1 MFFGLVTLFVALSIS
16 AVAAYYSIVG
26 LMAIFSAAAFSI
38 AVMGVVLE
46 IGKLVTASWLYQN
59 WKTVPKVLKYYLTSA
74 VVILMFITSMGI
86 FGYLSKSHI
95 DAGTNTSQVT
105 VKLDRVNS
113 RIASEQKVID
123 RAERQLENLDK
134 ALERYVELGA
144 VSKGLDRRISQ
155 EEERLKLTNMVNKSQ
170 DKIDEYLD
178 QKSEY
183 ELEIKNFEVEVGP
196 LKYISA
202 LLYGDDAL
210 TFLENAVRW
219 VILILVF
226 VFDPLAVLLVVAA
239 NITIR
244 DVLNKRKRIKYL
256 SKKNQSV
263 MVLQERLQKLKMV
276 LLWSITNRRENYAIY
291 TSNKGNYYI
300 INHRNSVTH
309 F

>member
-155 EEERLKLTNMVNKSQ
+155 EEERKKLTDMVNKSQ
-170 DKIDEYLD
+170 EKIDEYLD
-178 QKSEY
+178 EKSEY

-244 DVLNKRKRIKYL
+244 DVLNKRKRIKDKLLRKQRKNKIFVKEEPIGDGL
-256 SKKNQSV
+256 S
-263 MVLQERLQKLKMV
+263 L
-276 LLWSITNRRENYAIY
+276 IHI
-291 TSNKGNYYI
+291 
-300 INHRNSVTH
+300 
-309 F
+309 

>member
-1 MFFGLVTLFVALSIS
+1 MFLAVITLFIALSIS

-95 DAGTNTSQVT
+95 DAGTNTSQIT

-113 RIASEQKVID
+113 RIASEQKTID
-123 RAERQLENLDK
+123 RAERQLVNLDK

-144 VSKGLDRRISQ
+144 VSKGLDRRESQ
-155 EEERLKLTNMVNKSQ
+155 EEERTKLTNMVNKSQ
-170 DKIDEYLD
+170 EKIDQYLD
-178 QKSEY
+178 EKSEY

-202 LLYGDDAL
+202 LIYGDDAL

-239 NITIR
+239 NISIN
-244 DVLNKRKRIKYL
+244 DYNNQKRRERL
-256 SKKNQSV
+256 RNFKKNTKNKILV
-263 MVLQERLQKLKMV
+263 KEEPIGDGTAKK
-276 LLWSITNRRENYAIY
+276 ITKTKNGVTME
-291 TSNKGNYYI
+291 YYE
-300 INHRNSVTH
+300 
-309 F
+309 

>member
-1 MFFGLVTLFVALSIS
+1 MFFGLVTLLVALCIS

-113 RIASEQKVID
+113 RIASEQKTID

-144 VSKGLDRRISQ
+144 VSKGLDRRESQ

-170 DKIDEYLD
+170 IKIDEYLD
-178 QKSEY
+178 EKSEY

-202 LLYGDDAL
+202 LIYGDKAL
-210 TFLENAVRW
+210 DYLDKAVRA

-239 NITIR
+239 NISIN
-244 DVLNKRKRIKYL
+244 DYNNKRRL
-256 SKKNQSV
+256 
-263 MVLQERLQKLKMV
+263 ERLRKFKKETKDKIFVKKEPVGDGTAQKVTKTKNGVTM
-276 LLWSITNRRENYAIY
+276 E
-291 TSNKGNYYI
+291 YYE
-300 INHRNSVTH
+300 
-309 F
+309 

>member
-178 QKSEY
+178 EKSEY
-183 ELEIKNFEVEVGP
+183 QLEIKNFEVEVGP

-244 DVLNKRKRIKYL
+244 DVLNKRKRIREKL
-256 SKKNQSV
+256 LRKQRKNKILV
-263 MVLQERLQKLKMV
+263 KTEPIGDGTARK
-276 LLWSITNRRENYAIY
+276 ITKTKNGVTME
-291 TSNKGNYYI
+291 YYE
-300 INHRNSVTH
+300 
-309 F
+309 

>member
-1 MFFGLVTLFVALSIS
+1 MFFGLVTLIVALSIS

-59 WKTVPKVLKYYLTSA
+59 WKSVPKVLKYYLTSA

-244 DVLNKRKRIKYL
+244 DVLNKRKRIRDKL
-256 SKKNQSV
+256 LRKQRKNKILV
-263 MVLQERLQKLKMV
+263 KEEPIGDGTARK
-276 LLWSITNRRENYAIY
+276 ITKTKNGVTME
-291 TSNKGNYYI
+291 YYE
-300 INHRNSVTH
+300 
-309 F
+309 

>member
-1 MFFGLVTLFVALSIS
+1 MFFGLVTLIVALSIS

-244 DVLNKRKRIKYL
+244 DVLNKRKRIRDKL
-256 SKKNQSV
+256 LRKQRKNKILV
-263 MVLQERLQKLKMV
+263 KAEPIGDGTARK
-276 LLWSITNRRENYAIY
+276 ITKTKNGVTME
-291 TSNKGNYYI
+291 YYE
-300 INHRNSVTH
+300 
-309 F
+309 

>member
-59 WKTVPKVLKYYLTSA
+59 WKSVPKVLKYYLTSA

-144 VSKGLDRRISQ
+144 VSKGLDRRESQ

-244 DVLNKRKRIKYL
+244 DVLNKRKRIKDKL
-256 SKKNQSV
+256 LRKQRKNKILV
-263 MVLQERLQKLKMV
+263 KEEPIGDGTARK
-276 LLWSITNRRENYAIY
+276 ITKTKNGVTME
-291 TSNKGNYYI
+291 YYE
-300 INHRNSVTH
+300 
-309 F
+309 

>member
-244 DVLNKRKRIKYL
+244 DVLNKRKRIRDKL
-256 SKKNQSV
+256 LRKQRKNKILV
-263 MVLQERLQKLKMV
+263 KTEPIGDGTARK
-276 LLWSITNRRENYAIY
+276 ITKTKNGVTME
-291 TSNKGNYYI
+291 YYE
-300 INHRNSVTH
+300 
-309 F
+309 

>member
-26 LMAIFSAAAFSI
+26 FMAIFSAAAFSI

-59 WKTVPKVLKYYLTSA
+59 WKSVPKVLKYYLTSA

-144 VSKGLDRRISQ
+144 VSKGLDRRESQ

-170 DKIDEYLD
+170 EKIDEYLD

-244 DVLNKRKRIKYL
+244 DVLNKRKRIKDKL
-256 SKKNQSV
+256 LRKQRKNKILV
-263 MVLQERLQKLKMV
+263 KEEPIGDGTARK
-276 LLWSITNRRENYAIY
+276 ITKTKNGVTME
-291 TSNKGNYYI
+291 YYE
-300 INHRNSVTH
+300 
-309 F
+309 

>member
-1 MFFGLVTLFVALSIS
+1 MFLAVITLFIALSIS

-95 DAGTNTSQVT
+95 DAGTNTSQIT

-113 RIASEQKVID
+113 RIASEQKIID
-123 RAERQLENLDK
+123 RAERQLVNLDK

-144 VSKGLDRRISQ
+144 VSKGLDRRESQ
-155 EEERLKLTNMVNKSQ
+155 EEERTKLTNMVNKSQ
-170 DKIDEYLD
+170 EKIDQYLD
-178 QKSEY
+178 EKSEY

-202 LLYGDDAL
+202 LIYGDDAL

-239 NITIR
+239 NISIN
-244 DVLNKRKRIKYL
+244 DYNNQKRRERL
-256 SKKNQSV
+256 RNFKKNTKNKILV
-263 MVLQERLQKLKMV
+263 KEEPIGDGTAKK
-276 LLWSITNRRENYAIY
+276 ITKTKNGVTME
-291 TSNKGNYYI
+291 YYE
-300 INHRNSVTH
+300 
-309 F
+309 

>member
-1 MFFGLVTLFVALSIS
+1 M
-16 AVAAYYSIVG
+16 
-26 LMAIFSAAAFSI
+26 
-38 AVMGVVLE
+38 
-46 IGKLVTASWLYQN
+46 
-59 WKTVPKVLKYYLTSA
+59 
-74 VVILMFITSMGI
+74 
-86 FGYLSKSHI
+86 
-95 DAGTNTSQVT
+95 
-105 VKLDRVNS
+105 
-113 RIASEQKVID
+113 ID

-144 VSKGLDRRISQ
+144 VSKGLDRRESQ

-170 DKIDEYLD
+170 EKIDEYLD

-244 DVLNKRKRIKYL
+244 DVLNKRKRIKDKL
-256 SKKNQSV
+256 LRKQRKNKIFV
-263 MVLQERLQKLKMV
+263 KEEPIGDGTARK
-276 LLWSITNRRENYAIY
+276 ITKTKNGVTME
-291 TSNKGNYYI
+291 YYE
-300 INHRNSVTH
+300 
-309 F
+309 

>member
-105 VKLDRVNS
+105 VKLDRINS

-244 DVLNKRKRIKYL
+244 DVLNKRKRIRDKL
-256 SKKNQSV
+256 LRKQRKNKILV
-263 MVLQERLQKLKMV
+263 KEEPIGDGTARK
-276 LLWSITNRRENYAIY
+276 ITKTKNGVTME
-291 TSNKGNYYI
+291 YYE
-300 INHRNSVTH
+300 
-309 F
+309 

>member
-170 DKIDEYLD
+170 EKIDEYLD

-244 DVLNKRKRIKYL
+244 DVLNKRKRIKDKL
-256 SKKNQSV
+256 LRKQRKNKILV
-263 MVLQERLQKLKMV
+263 KEEPIGDGTARK
-276 LLWSITNRRENYAIY
+276 ITKTKNGVTME
-291 TSNKGNYYI
+291 YYE
-300 INHRNSVTH
+300 
-309 F
+309 

>member
-1 MFFGLVTLFVALSIS
+1 MFFGLVTLAVALCIS

-38 AVMGVVLE
+38 AEMGTVLE

-95 DAGTNTSQVT
+95 DAGTNTSQVSI
-105 VKLDRVNS
+105 KLDRVNS
-113 RIASEQKVID
+113 RITSEQKTID

-144 VSKGLDRRISQ
+144 VSKGLDRRESQ
-155 EEERLKLTNMVNKSQ
+155 EEERTKLTNMVNKSQ
-170 DKIDEYLD
+170 EKIDVYLD
-178 QKSEY
+178 EKSEY

-202 LLYGDDAL
+202 LLYGDNAL

-244 DVLNKRKRIKYL
+244 DVLNKRKRIKDKL
-256 SKKNQSV
+256 LRKQRKNKILV
-263 MVLQERLQKLKMV
+263 KEEPIGDGTARK
-276 LLWSITNRRENYAIY
+276 ITKTKNGVTME
-291 TSNKGNYYI
+291 YYE
-300 INHRNSVTH
+300 
-309 F
+309 

>member
-244 DVLNKRKRIKYL
+244 DVLNKRKRIRDKL
-256 SKKNQSV
+256 LRKQRKNKILV
-263 MVLQERLQKLKMV
+263 KEEPIGDGTARK
-276 LLWSITNRRENYAIY
+276 ITKTKNGVTME
-291 TSNKGNYYI
+291 YYE
-300 INHRNSVTH
+300 
-309 F
+309 